1 MHFEERVSIVTGA
14 SRGLGLALAEQL
26 ASRGSR
32 VVLVARRKE
41 ALEDAVR
48 SIRSKGGIAE
58 ALVEDI
64 ARPDAAGRIALFAA
78 ELGPVNLLI
87 HNAALLVE
95 APLPLVLDTSDEVLR
110 MTFETNF
117 FGPVRLTRATVGAMV
132 LRGEGTVLAISSDT
146 AVSAYPRWGA
156 YGSSKVAF
164 DHLLRV
170 LSAELDGTGVR
181 VASMDPC
188 EMNTGMHRAAIPE
201 AEPSILDAPS
211 DVAHSIVER
220 LAVEAGL

>member
-1 MHFEERVSIVTGA
+1 MHFEERVAIVTGA

-26 ASRGSR
+26 AARGSK

-41 ALEDAVR
+41 ALEDAAQ
-48 SIRSKGGIAE
+48 SIRSKGGAAE

-64 ARPDAAGRIALFAA
+64 ARPDAARRIALFAA

-87 HNAALLVE
+87 HNAALLGE

-110 MTFETNF
+110 MTFETNV
-117 FGPVRLTRATVGAMV
+117 FGPARLTRATVGPMV

-170 LSAELDGTGVR
+170 LSVELDGTGVR
-181 VASMDPC
+181 VVSMDPC
-188 EMNTGMHRAAIPE
+188 EMNTEMHRAAIPE
-201 AEPSILDAPS
+201 ADPSTLADPS
-211 DVAHSIVER
+211 DVARSIVER
-220 LAVEAGL
+220 LAVEVGL